1 MASKIHPLMQRDQ
14 LTREILC
21 WLLQRDT
28 TGCFAAVGMADLA
41 RQFRSHD
48 RAALDTALLALE
60 SRGLV
65 SRTAPPPGHCGASA
79 DSDMPIGAPI
89 AATIE
94 AALQACRHATGYDI
108 DDDAIR
114 IARKFLKN
122 DRYLDIPT
130 LYDRLGWDLR
140 RLNPPL
146 LLMRSLLPE
155 ENFNPAPSRIFAFLD
170 LRPTSQTRATLR
182 AWVEQRSTLASAP
195 QKAAMRG

>member
-1 MASKIHPLMQRDQ
+1 MQPGQ

-28 TGCFAAVGMADLA
+28 TGCFAAIGRADLA

-48 RAALDTALLALE
+48 KAALDTALLELE
-60 SRGLV
+60 ARGLI

-79 DSDMPIGAPI
+79 DTDAPI

-94 AALQACRHATGYDI
+94 AALQAGRHATGYDI

-114 IARKFLKN
+114 IARKFLKH
-122 DRYLDIPT
+122 DRYLNIPT
-130 LYDRLGWDLR
+130 LYDRLGWELR

-146 LLMRSLLPE
+146 LLLQSLLAA
-155 ENFNPAPSRIFAFLD
+155 ENFNPAPSPIFAFLD
-170 LRPTSQTRATLR
+170 FTPTNQTRATLQ
-182 AWVEQRSTLASAP
+182 AWIEQRSTLASQPAP
-195 QKAAMRG
+195 AAMAG